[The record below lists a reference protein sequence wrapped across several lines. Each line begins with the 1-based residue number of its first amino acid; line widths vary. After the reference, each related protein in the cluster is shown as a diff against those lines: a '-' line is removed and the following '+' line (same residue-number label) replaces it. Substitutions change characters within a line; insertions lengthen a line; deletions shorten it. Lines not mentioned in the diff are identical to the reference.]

1 MTGLL
6 NYNPDK
12 RPTAAEALQ
21 HPFFQCHIPIPQS
34 VSLENLAKKFY
45 NDSLKKEN
53 EEEKSDVKDLHNFNP
68 QIIEEE
74 MSKEQIPKPPVN
86 NISRLHM
93 KNARYRPNVDSV
105 AVTLKTQRIS

>member
-1 MTGLL
+1 ML

-45 NDSLKKEN
+45 NDSLKKDKDK
-53 EEEKSDVKDLHNFNP
+53 EEEKFDEQSLEKFP
-68 QIIEEE
+68 QLIEEE
-74 MSKEQIPKPPVN
+74 LQGERQVAPPSN
-86 NISRLHM
+86 NITRLHI
-93 KNARYRPNVDSV
+93 KNSRYRPGVDSV
-105 AVTLKTQRIS
+105 AITLKGQKA